1 MSKIR
6 ANTFKKYDA
15 FIRECQAAKTFSF
28 HDMRKKYKVDGSLL
42 SALKDAEAVV
52 PVGNGVYNWIHNFP
66 IYDEWVDIVIQKH
79 QAKIEEYKKNREARK
94 LGQQQAGASDQLPEI
109 TEQQAIALLKSMGYE
124 IYKVERKQL

>member
-6 ANTFKKYDA
+6 ANTFKKYSA

-28 HDMRKKYKVDGSLL
+28 HDMRNKYKINASLL
-42 SALKDAEAVV
+42 SALRDVEAVV
-52 PVGNGVYNWIHNFP
+52 PVGNGVYNWIHTDP
-66 IYDEWVDIVIQKH
+66 IDEEWIDVVIGFH
-79 QAKIEEYKKNREARK
+79 QSKSKEYQKNREARK
-94 LGQQQAGASDQLPEI
+94 LEQQQAGASDQLPEI

>member
-6 ANTFKKYDA
+6 AHTFKKYSA

-28 HDMRKKYKVDGSLL
+28 YDMRNKYKINASLL
-42 SALKDAEAVV
+42 SALRDAGAVV
-52 PVGNGVYNWIHNFP
+52 AVGNGVYNWIHTDP
-66 IYDEWVDIVIQKH
+66 IDDQWIDIVIGFH
-79 QAKIEEYKKNREARK
+79 QSKSEGYQKNREARK
-94 LGQQQAGASDQLPEI
+94 LEQKKTDTSNQLPEI